1 MYYWPIKFINRLFRF
16 SNENKTRNSEKY
28 SRIQIG
34 EINRT
39 QHDIKNVISYRST
52 EFRLQANTF
61 MIFKI
66 LVFGETLKKK
76 YLKFY
81 TACWLIANMLKKL
94 KKR

>member
-52 EFRLQANTF
+52 EFRL
-61 MIFKI
+61 
-66 LVFGETLKKK
+66 
-76 YLKFY
+76 
-81 TACWLIANMLKKL
+81 
-94 KKR
+94 